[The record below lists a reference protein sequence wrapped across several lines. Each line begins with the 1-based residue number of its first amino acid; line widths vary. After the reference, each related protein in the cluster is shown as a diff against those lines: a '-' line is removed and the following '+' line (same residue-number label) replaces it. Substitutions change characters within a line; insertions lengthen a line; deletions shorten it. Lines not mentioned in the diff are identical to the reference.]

1 MADPAVAVA
10 QKDEQGRAIAFCSG
24 KLSCRLGIPGV
35 KQLSSSM
42 TDRLIYIQIIGHRN
56 EDNMFLPN
64 PKIDV
69 ITNTTFAARIKTNKG
84 LFQRIMAPYR

>member
-1 MADPAVAVA
+1 
-10 QKDEQGRAIAFCSG
+10 
-24 KLSCRLGIPGV
+24 
-35 KQLSSSM
+35 M
-42 TDRLIYIQIIGHRN
+42 TNRLIYIQNIGHRN